1 MMMKCTDLKCLDIS
15 WESHRQTNST
25 VITLLSIGR
34 NNEFKTLP
42 GDLANLT
49 KLKELVLSKNL
60 LQSIPDKVL
69 GAMAKLE
76 TLKMDQ
82 NALKWFPPLSM

>member
-1 MMMKCTDLKCLDIS
+1 
-15 WESHRQTNST
+15 
-25 VITLLSIGR
+25 
-34 NNEFKTLP
+34 
-42 GDLANLT
+42 
-49 KLKELVLSKNL
+49 LKELVLSKNL

-82 NALKWFPPLSM
+82 NALK